1 MTRRSLRPALV
12 AVAVLVLAGCG
23 NDGSDGAADPSGAT
37 GPSGSI
43 TVSAAASL
51 TEAFTAIGDDFEAA
65 HPGTEVAFN
74 FDSSTTLS
82 TQIVEGAPADVY
94 ASADQQNMDEL
105 VDAGEIDGEAE
116 PFATNDMVIVTEPGN
131 PEGIVGLT
139 DLADAGVVSLCGED
153 VPCGRFA
160 AEVLANAGVTLDEG
174 SVTRGQNVKATLT
187 AVTDGDAVAA
197 IVYASDAVAVGE
209 AVDVVAIPDD
219 VNAVVTSPIA
229 VVEGSG
235 NPDLA
240 RAFVRYVL
248 GDGQDALADLGF
260 GPPG

>member
-94 ASADQQNMDEL
+94 ASADHRNMDVL
-105 VDAGEIDGEAE
+105 LAAGRIEGEVE
-116 PFATNDMVIVTEPGN
+116 TFATNDMVIVTKPGN
-131 PEGIVGLT
+131 PEGIEDVA
-139 DLADAGVVSLCGED
+139 DLADSGVVALCGED

-160 AEVLANAGVTLDEG
+160 ATVLAQARVTLDEG

-187 AVTDGDAVAA
+187 AVSDGDAVAA
-197 IVYASDAVAVGE
+197 IVYTTDAVAAGD
-209 AVDVVAIPDD
+209 AVDIVPIDPN
-219 VNAVVTSPIA
+219 VNAVATYPIA
-229 VVEGSG
+229 VVEGAG
-235 NPDLA
+235 NADLA
-240 RAFVRYVL
+240 RAFVAYVL
-248 GDGQDALADLGF
+248 GDGQDTLADLGF